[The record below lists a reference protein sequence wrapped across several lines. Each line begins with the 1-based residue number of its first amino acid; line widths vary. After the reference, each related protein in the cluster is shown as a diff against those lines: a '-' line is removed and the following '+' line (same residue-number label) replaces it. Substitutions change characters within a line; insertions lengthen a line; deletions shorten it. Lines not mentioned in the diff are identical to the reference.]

1 MKALNVL
8 IPVDF
13 SPASQKAWKMV
24 DLVKLHQP
32 VTLHL
37 LHVIAANGNMEDI
50 EDRGEQIKA
59 QVASAKKRLQDL
71 KAEINFHYEIKV
83 GPLTDTITK
92 YASEIDA
99 ELIIMG
105 TKGSEGYME
114 FFSGSEAQ
122 HVARYSKVPVIT
134 VHQESMPVKL
144 ENILLLS
151 DFGIGGFHPAL
162 GLLKAFSN
170 GRTRIHLLHILKQ
183 DELGKMD
190 ELEHHMYQ
198 FAEDNKLENFNVHL
212 FQEDKVEEGVYQFNE
227 ANDMDMVCI
236 GTHARKGLGH
246 LLFGSIA
253 ERLINHCSKPVFT
266 YHLEN

>member
-1 MKALNVL
+1 MQALKVL

-13 SPASQKAWKMV
+13 SQASQKAWQIV

-32 VTLHL
+32 VELYL
-37 LHVIAANGNMEDI
+37 LHVIPANGNLEDI
-50 EDRGEQIKA
+50 EDGGEEIKV
-59 QVASAKKRLQDL
+59 QVASAKKKFVDL
-71 KAEINFHYEIKV
+71 KAEIDFHYEVRI
-83 GPLTDTITK
+83 GPLTDTITH
-92 YASEIDA
+92 YASEIGA

-134 VHQESMPVKL
+134 VHKDSMPEKL

-162 GLLKAFSN
+162 ELLKNFTN

-190 ELEHHMYQ
+190 ELERHMYQ
-198 FAEDNKLENFNVHL
+198 FAEDNQLENFNVHL

-227 ANDMDMVCI
+227 DHDMDLVCI